1 MKLPFTA
8 ILTFALLSL
17 PFFVVKGQGTD
28 HRPGPLNF
36 FLDCEDCDF
45 DYVRQELPF
54 ISFVRDPQL
63 ADIQI
68 LVTDSK
74 TGGGGD
80 KYYLNFIGLKNFKG
94 TNFEYNV
101 TTSQTDTE
109 DHIRK
114 ELLKSFKIGILQYYA
129 KNGSLDDVKIDINEN
144 GNKKAGPQ
152 LIDPWNKWVF
162 RFDTGGEF
170 QKEESQNAYSVKSEI
185 RVEKT
190 TEEWKTR
197 IEAESEINREN
208 YYDDDQL
215 ISDKQDSR
223 NLTAYLIKSINAKW
237 SAGFFGYYESQT
249 YLNIKH
255 DYGTSAGIEYN
266 FFPWP
271 ESNRRIFSIRYNAG
285 LNFINYTEQTIYE
298 KMKETLLS
306 ESIYLNLILIQP
318 WGEISVGL
326 EGRHYFHDFSKSR
339 LTLESDFS
347 LRITKNFSV
356 YFKLQSEII
365 HDQLYLPIGDASRED
380 ILLKR
385 RKLATT
391 YEINGDL
398 GLRFTFGSI
407 YNNIVNE
414 RFR

>member
-1 MKLPFTA
+1 
-8 ILTFALLSL
+8 LTFTLLSQSV
-17 PFFVVKGQGTD
+17 FEGNGQGTGQK
-28 HRPGPLNF
+28 PGTLNF
-36 FLDCEDCDF
+36 FLDCEECDF
-45 DYVRQELPF
+45 NYVRQELPF

-63 ADIQI
+63 ADIHV

-74 TGGGGD
+74 TGGGGH
-80 KYYLNFIGLKNFKG
+80 KYFLNFIGLKDFKG
-94 TNFEYNV
+94 TNLEYNV
-101 TTSQTDTE
+101 ITSQTDTE
-109 DHIRK
+109 DYIRK
-114 ELLKSFKIGILQYYA
+114 ELLKSLKTGILQYYA

-144 GNKKAGPQ
+144 GNKKAGLQ

-162 RFDTGGEF
+162 RFETGGEF
-170 QKEESQNAYSVKSEI
+170 QKEESQNAYSITSEI
-185 RVEKT
+185 RIEKI

-215 ISDKQDSR
+215 ISDNQDSR
-223 NLTAYLIKSINAKW
+223 NLTAYLIKSINTKW
-237 SAGFFGYYESQT
+237 STGFFGSYESQT

-266 FFPWP
+266 FFPWA

-285 LNFINYTEQTIYE
+285 FNFINYTEQTIYE

-306 ESIYLNLILIQP
+306 ESMLVNLILIQP

-339 LTLESDFS
+339 LTLESYFS
-347 LRITKNFSV
+347 LRLTKNFSV
-356 YFKLQSEII
+356 FCELQSEVI
-365 HDQLYLPIGDASRED
+365 HDQLYLPTGDASRED

-391 YEINGDL
+391 YEINGSL

-414 RFR
+414 RYKSYD